1 MLSHS
6 NQDVE
11 KRAFELAEL
20 EERGYGCRTF
30 LYGQINEGR
39 LRAIKRGRRTIVLAE
54 DLARW
59 VSGLPDYKP
68 RANSGPDKARA
79 ARRT

>member
-1 MLSHS
+1 MLSPA
-6 NQDVE
+6 DIE

-30 LYGQINEGR
+30 LYRQINDGR
-39 LRAIKRGRRTIVLAE
+39 LRAVKRGRRTIVLAE
-54 DLARW
+54 DLASW

-68 RANSGPDKARA
+68 RAGVSPNRARS